1 MTTLVIDLPDPYD
14 FWGSTRSV
22 GPVVAWEGRSVL
34 WWATTTPAGAATLR
48 LAQVAA
54 GQVHAD
60 AWGDG
65 AEWMLGQA
73 RRVLG
78 LDDDPS
84 AFAPPSGFVG
94 DLARRA
100 VGLHLP
106 RTDRVHEALVTAI
119 LGQKVQSD
127 AARQS
132 LRQPSL
138 RFGARAPGPRELHL
152 VPTANVL
159 ASLDYVAFHP
169 CNVERARAERVLA
182 VSRRAAWAESRTAC
196 VTMGEP
202 TVRLFVNTPQ
212 ALGAT
217 LTITTTVRNPT
228 TGVSLT
234 TAYVVAGGVTPT
246 GWAPTP
252 QIVIPNLLGGFLD
265 EELTVRIT
273 TGGTPADWGIDDVYV
288 DPYKQR

>member
-1 MTTLVIDLPDPYD
+1 MTMLVIDLPDPYD

-34 WWATTTPAGAATLR
+34 WWATTTPVGAATLR
-48 LAQVAA
+48 LTQVAA
-54 GQVHAD
+54 GQAHAD

-84 AFAPPSGFVG
+84 SFAPPSGFVA

-100 VGLHLP
+100 AGVHLP

-132 LRQPSL
+132 LRQLSL
-138 RFGARAPGPRELHL
+138 RFGAKAPGPSELHL
-152 VPTANVL
+152 VPSATVL

-196 VTMGEP
+196 AELQLLPGVGPWTAAITATAAWGDADAVAVGDYHLANTVCWALAREP
-202 TVRLFVNTPQ
+202 RGDDARMLKLLEPFRGHRGRVVRLLAHAHISAPKRGPRL
-212 ALGAT
+212 A
-217 LTITTTVRNPT
+217 
-228 TGVSLT
+228 
-234 TAYVVAGGVTPT
+234 VAD
-246 GWAPTP
+246 
-252 QIVIPNLLGGFLD
+252 F
-265 EELTVRIT
+265 R
-273 TGGTPADWGIDDVYV
+273 
-288 DPYKQR
+288 RR